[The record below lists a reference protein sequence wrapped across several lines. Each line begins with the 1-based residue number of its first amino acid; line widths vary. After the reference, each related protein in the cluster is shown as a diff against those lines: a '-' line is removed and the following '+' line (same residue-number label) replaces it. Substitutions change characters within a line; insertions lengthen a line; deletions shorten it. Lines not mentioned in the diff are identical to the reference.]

1 MSLQDQIAID
11 SASKLCDT
19 AQVKANLAR
28 TLLAALTNDCKAYCV
43 LSGYDH
49 LPDSFDTDI
58 DFMVDSGDFDRMPQI
73 IEGVAKKSNSKLFH
87 TVGHELSARSYSLG
101 FQAGERLIIV
111 QPDATADYRHFGLL
125 WLRADEVLA
134 GRRQHANGLWIP
146 APPHEFAYYLIKRL
160 NKRTF
165 DAQHGLKLHRL
176 YLKDPAGCDKMIARF
191 WKGSSR
197 TLLIRMAS
205 TNDWVRMEWGLE
217 FIRSELMRNSEES
230 LVTRMAS
237 SPRHAIHHLRRMMMP
252 TGGWIAIMGPDGAGK
267 SVVID
272 AIQQQFRFAYDK
284 VKCFHLRPKSLR
296 RGAATQQVVTN
307 PHGKPPRSP
316 LLSVLKILFM
326 MADYWLG
333 YALQIAPAMRRSQL
347 IVFDRYIYDLLV
359 DSKRVRY
366 GGPQWLLRL
375 AACLVPHP
383 DMVILLDAPPDVLWA
398 RKREVPF
405 DEVMRQ
411 RDEYCKLARS
421 LPFATIVNAA
431 QPLSDVIRDVDCAIV
446 EHFERRTRERL
457 RSKVGA
463 VQTDHA
469 RVEAPRPQC

>member
-205 TNDWVRMEWGLE
+205 TNDTVAYIPAPGPAGIVLTQSPTPAAEGIDGPRISLLVSESE
-217 FIRSELMRNSEES
+217 TAPRTIADADQPSIRSAHRPHCRRPIADHPPPPPPTNSPTEAYVMPNLVGLS
-230 LVTRMAS
+230 LFAASARVTAIGLHITSIEALPSTIAS
-237 SPRHAIHHLRRMMMP
+237 VPSPTAP
-252 TGGWIAIMGPDGAGK
+252 
-267 SVVID
+267 
-272 AIQQQFRFAYDK
+272 
-284 VKCFHLRPKSLR
+284 
-296 RGAATQQVVTN
+296 GAAGAIRPLAPMAPVTPSNTVVSQIPVAGRRVTKGT
-307 PHGKPPRSP
+307 PIHIA
-316 LLSVLKILFM
+316 LS
-326 MADYWLG
+326 
-333 YALQIAPAMRRSQL
+333 
-347 IVFDRYIYDLLV
+347 
-359 DSKRVRY
+359 
-366 GGPQWLLRL
+366 
-375 AACLVPHP
+375 H
-383 DMVILLDAPPDVLWA
+383 
-398 RKREVPF
+398 
-405 DEVMRQ
+405 
-411 RDEYCKLARS
+411 
-421 LPFATIVNAA
+421 
-431 QPLSDVIRDVDCAIV
+431 
-446 EHFERRTRERL
+446 
-457 RSKVGA
+457 
-463 VQTDHA
+463 
-469 RVEAPRPQC
+469 